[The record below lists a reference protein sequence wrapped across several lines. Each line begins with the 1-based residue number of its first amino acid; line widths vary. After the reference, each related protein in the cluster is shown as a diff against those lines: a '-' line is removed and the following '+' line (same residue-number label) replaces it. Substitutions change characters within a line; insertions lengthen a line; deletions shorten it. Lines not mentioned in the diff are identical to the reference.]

1 MRALQAIAAAGL
13 LLSANLLAVPAFQPA
28 AAEEVVGDLDEGAT
42 PSREDRLDLLY
53 DALRASEEAASAREL
68 EQQIGAIWAE
78 SGSPTADLL
87 LGAGIRLMNDGEL
100 AHALDL
106 FYAIIEL
113 QPDFAEA
120 WNKRATL
127 YYLLEE
133 YELSLADIDQVLELE
148 PRHFGA
154 LSGRGLIMDRL
165 DRKEEAYEAFR
176 RALAVH
182 PFLPGLKSRVDALHP
197 EVRGRA
203 I

>member
-1 MRALQAIAAAGL
+1 MNAIQASAVSAL
-13 LLSANLLAVPAFQPA
+13 LLSALLLFAPAPVA
-28 AAEEVVGDLDEGAT
+28 ATTEQDGITADEGAT

-53 DALRASEEAASAREL
+53 DALRESEEPAAARQV
-68 EQQIGAIWAE
+68 EQQIGAIWTE

-87 LGAGIRLMNDGEL
+87 LDAGTQMMNDGEL

-106 FYAIIEL
+106 FYAVIEL

-133 YELSLADIDQVLELE
+133 YDLSLADIDRVLELE

-154 LSGRGLIMDRL
+154 LSGRGMIMDRL
-165 DRKEEAYEAFR
+165 GRKEEAYEAFR

-182 PFLPGLKSRVDALHP
+182 PYLPGLRARVETLQP
-197 EVRGRA
+197 EVRGQP